1 MKFFKDFYKYNEE
14 APKEGSKEWIE
25 QYNNIKKLGSD
36 YITYL
41 NKISAHLPN
50 GF

>member
-25 QYNNIKKLGSD
+25 QYNNIK
-36 YITYL
+36 
-41 NKISAHLPN
+41 NSAVIILHI
-50 GF
+50 